1 MPRTLMLATLLS
13 ASFTLIVVS
22 AVCLASPTIP
32 LAIASIAA
40 LMGTAFLLLF
50 FLVRADHRCQEA
62 YRLRM
67 ERCMNHVFE
76 RDTQQRLADH
86 VPLLPAQISV
96 QEEFD
101 EHWNHK
107 TKAKAGSVIA

>member
-1 MPRTLMLATLLS
+1 MLATLLS
-13 ASFTLIVVS
+13 ASLTLIVVS
-22 AVCLASPTIP
+22 AVCLASPTIS

-76 RDTQQRLADH
+76 RDTQLRQRLADH

-96 QEEFD
+96 QEEFN

-107 TKAKAGSVIA
+107 AKAKAGSVIA